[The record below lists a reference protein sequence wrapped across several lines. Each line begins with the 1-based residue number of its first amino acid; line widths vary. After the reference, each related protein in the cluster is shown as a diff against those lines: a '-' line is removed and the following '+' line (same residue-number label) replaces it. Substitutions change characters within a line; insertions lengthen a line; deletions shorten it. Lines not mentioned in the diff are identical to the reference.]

1 MQKLRKTRLYF
12 QLLLSLEFSLLV
24 PMFFQEPELGKP
36 LIRPENTALPA
47 ISDDVF
53 QFLAILLQAIFLLP
67 QDFFLALPSL
77 VFVE

>member
-1 MQKLRKTRLYF
+1 
-12 QLLLSLEFSLLV
+12 
-24 PMFFQEPELGKP
+24 MFFQEPELGKP